1 MGYRKFLSILT
12 VALFLIM
19 AALPTYGM
27 LIPALNGET
36 GENRA
41 LAQWPGSF
49 EPAAIEAWFDDH
61 FALRGQLTQIYNSFN
76 AKAGV
81 EILNGVAIGKDGWL
95 YYMYDGSQEDIRR
108 EIHYS
113 DYELAAI
120 CEAQQA
126 AADYLE
132 SQGISYYL
140 MVCPDKHTVY
150 PEYLPDGLSGYE
162 GDSRFDGLCAAL
174 TENTTVNLIDTR
186 QAVIDAKGDGQL
198 FFKTDTHWN
207 ALGAYVGY
215 AELMERIAR
224 DHPNVRIVSKDECT
238 LTSEE
243 WHDGDMA
250 EFIGQSDVLSDTL
263 YTWSVNGSTAR
274 LVETPYAQ
282 TSDDPTRPIL
292 CYENPDRPEL
302 PTAVIFRDS
311 FMGRDAS
318 CTLMLPLIAD
328 SFSRVTIVWSTSVLE
343 HIVANEEPDIVVM
356 EYVERY
362 SGNAAQG
369 MNVPEAGIV
378 EYVTGETDLPKETFS
393 IFSCVDSLDTDNQI
407 CVVSGWAFL
416 MDRQSVKGS
425 LHVGLKCG
433 DEVVWCDT
441 SSVDRPDV
449 SYAYA
454 ESSGGLD
461 LNASGFY
468 ATFDKA
474 ALHEGKWELI
484 IAIDDGESEPVY
496 GELGKRVRIN

>member
-27 LIPALNGET
+27 LIPALNGDT
-36 GENRA
+36 GENRT
-41 LAQWPGSF
+41 LAEWPGKF
-49 EPAAIEAWFDDH
+49 DPAAMEEWFDDH

-95 YYMYDGSQEDIRR
+95 YYMYDDSQEDIRR

-113 DYELAAI
+113 EDELAAI

-126 AADYLE
+126 AADYLK

-162 GDSRFDGLCAAL
+162 GESRFDGLCAAL
-174 TENTTVNLIDTR
+174 NENTTVNLVDTR
-186 QAVIDAKGDGQL
+186 QAVIDEKDGAQL
-198 FFKTDTHWN
+198 YFKTDTHWN

-215 AELMERIAR
+215 TELVERIAE
-224 DHPNVRIVSKDECT
+224 DYPNVRIVSRDECT
-238 LTSEE
+238 LTEEE

-250 EFIGQSDVLSDTL
+250 GFIGQSDELSDTL
-263 YTWSVNGSTAR
+263 YTWSVNGSTVQ
-274 LVETPYAQ
+274 LVESPYAE

-292 CYENPDRPEL
+292 CYENPDHPEL

-318 CTLMLPLIAD
+318 CTLMLPLLAD
-328 SFSRVTIVWSTSVLE
+328 SFSKVTIVWSTSVLD
-343 HIVANEEPDIVVM
+343 HIVENEEPDIVVM

-362 SGNAAQG
+362 SGNAIQG
-369 MNVPEAGIV
+369 MNVPGANIV
-378 EYVTGETDLPKETFS
+378 EYATGETELPKETFS
-393 IFSCVDSLDTDNQI
+393 IFSAVDSFDTDHQI
-407 CVVSGWAFL
+407 CTVSGWAFQ
-416 MDRQSVKGS
+416 MDRNSVKGA
-425 LHVGLKCG
+425 LHIGLKCG

-449 SYAYA
+449 TQAYD

-468 ATFDKA
+468 AVFDKTQLSA
-474 ALHEGKWELI
+474 GKWQLI
-484 IAIDDGESEPVY
+484 VAIDDGENEPVY
-496 GELGKRVRIN
+496 CELGKRIKID

>member
-27 LIPALNGET
+27 LIPALNRDT

-41 LAQWPGSF
+41 LAQWPDSF
-49 EPAAIEAWFDDH
+49 DPAAMEDWFDDH
-61 FALRGQLTQIYNSFN
+61 FALRGQMTQIYNSFN

-81 EILNGVAIGKDGWL
+81 EILNGVAIGRDGWL

-113 DYELAAI
+113 EEELASI
-120 CEAQQA
+120 CAAQQT

-132 SQGISYYL
+132 GQNISYYL

-150 PEYLPDGLSGYE
+150 PEFLPDGLSGYE
-162 GDSRFDGLCAAL
+162 GESRFDGLCAAL
-174 TENTTVNLIDTR
+174 TENTTVNLVDAR
-186 QAVIDAKGDGQL
+186 QAVIDAKGDGQM

-215 AELMERIAR
+215 TELMERIAE

-238 LTSEE
+238 LTAEE

-263 YTWSVNGSTAR
+263 YTWSVNGSTVR
-274 LVETPYAQ
+274 LVETPYAP
-282 TSDDPTRPIL
+282 TSADPERPIL
-292 CYENPDRPEL
+292 CYVNPDHPEL

-311 FMGRDAS
+311 FMGRDSS
-318 CTLMLPLIAD
+318 CTLMLPLLAD

-343 HIVANEEPDIVVM
+343 HIVANEAPDIVVM

-362 SGNAAQG
+362 SGNAVLG
-369 MNVPEAGIV
+369 MNVPEANIV
-378 EYVTGETDLPKETFS
+378 EYVTGETQLPKETFS
-393 IFSCVDSLDTDNQI
+393 IFYCVDSLNTDNQI
-407 CVVSGWAFL
+407 CEVSGWAFK
-416 MDRQSVKGS
+416 MGEASVKGS
-425 LHVGLKCG
+425 IHIGLVCG
-433 DEVVWCDT
+433 EDVVWCDT
-441 SSVDRPDV
+441 MSQDRPDV
-449 SYAYA
+449 TAAYND
-454 ESSGGLD
+454 STGGID

-468 ATFDKA
+468 AVFDKTQLPA
-474 ALHEGKWELI
+474 GRWQLI
-484 IAIDDGESEPVY
+484 VAIDDGENEPVY
-496 GELGKRVRIN
+496 AELGKRIRID